1 MGMLLDNAASQRK
14 LFSVVCVF
22 SMLMVSVAFGNE
34 SLCKA
39 EPKHAV
45 VESLQ
50 PSAADQDATFEK
62 VWVEYDI
69 RVDGKKGMR
78 IHAKFTV
85 KNSLNVSCRLIAQ
98 FYRRDSSYLT
108 SDGDPAYTTSEGH
121 VYTYVDLKPRFNS
134 TRYEDKTL
142 FIPYEAFNIKARGQY
157 LLKFVLFLDRNAQ
170 TIGHSADFNFKYTKD
185 TL

>member
-1 MGMLLDNAASQRK
+1 MEILLDSAASQRK
-14 LFSVVCVF
+14 LFSVFCAL
-22 SMLMVSVAFGNE
+22 SMLLVSVAFGNE

-50 PSAADQDATFEK
+50 SSAADQDATFEK
-62 VWVEYDI
+62 VWVEHSV

-78 IHAKFTV
+78 IHAEFTV

-98 FYRRDSSYLT
+98 FYKRDGSYLKA
-108 SDGDPAYTTSEGH
+108 DGDPAYTTAEGH
-121 VYTYVDLKPRFNS
+121 VYTYVDLKPGFNS
-134 TRYEDKTL
+134 TRYADKTL
-142 FIPYEAFNIKARGQY
+142 FIPYKAFNIKGPGLY

>member
-1 MGMLLDNAASQRK
+1 MEMLLHNAASRKK
-14 LFSVVCVF
+14 LFSVLCAL
-22 SMLMVSVAFGNE
+22 SMLLINMSFADG
-34 SLCKA
+34 SHRKSA
-39 EPKHAV
+39 PKIEV

-50 PSAADQDATFEK
+50 QGAADQDATFKK
-62 VWVEYDI
+62 VWVEYDV

-78 IHAKFTV
+78 IHAEFTV
-85 KNSLNVSCRLIAQ
+85 KNSLNISCRLIAQ
-98 FYRRDSSYLT
+98 FYRRDGSYLT

-142 FIPYEAFNIKARGQY
+142 FIPYKAFNIKGRGQY
-157 LLKFVLFLDRNAQ
+157 SLRFVLFLDRNAQ